1 MSEAEPYWKQT
12 ETIPN
17 AIVRLSNEGKS
28 GSEIFELVVEKNR
41 NNGFSDFK
49 KPDQRHNLMHMIRAI
64 ISMDWFY
71 RVDGPDKE
79 ELAAEKRLRK
89 IQRGRSF

>member
-1 MSEAEPYWKQT
+1 MSEEEPYWKQT

-17 AIVRLSNEGKS
+17 AIVRLANEGKRE
-28 GSEIFELVVEKNR
+28 SEIFDLIVEKNR
-41 NNGFSDFK
+41 NNGLSDFE
-49 KPDQRHNLMHMIRAI
+49 KPDQRNNLMHMIRAI
-64 ISMDWFY
+64 ISRNWFY
-71 RVDGPDKE
+71 TVDGPDEE